1 MQHAPLSR
9 RTMLRT
15 LGTAAVAVAPAF
27 IRHAGAQALT
37 RVSYQTGWLPQP
49 DKGGL
54 YQAKATGIYKDYGL
68 DVDIRSG
75 GPQMNENQIFLAG
88 KVEFADSDSFRV
100 LNFVQES
107 LPGIAVAAFG
117 QKSLAA
123 LLSHPGSGAESL
135 AALKGRPVLVSAI
148 GRQTYWKWL
157 KAKYGLA
164 DEQLR
169 PYTNS
174 MAPFLADKSVT
185 MEGFVTSEP
194 FDVARAGIKPVVHV
208 LADQGYAN
216 YSNVMLASPKLVAE
230 KPELVQR
237 FVDATIKGW
246 ASYLRGDPTPGNQLI
261 KQGNPEMSDE
271 KIAFAI
277 DALRRHGIIESG
289 DAAVHGLGA
298 MSDAR
303 WRSFYESMAAASV
316 MPQGVPYQKGYTL
329 QFVNKR
335 LGMV

>member
-1 MQHAPLSR
+1 
-9 RTMLRT
+9 
-15 LGTAAVAVAPAF
+15 
-27 IRHAGAQALT
+27 
-37 RVSYQTGWLPQP
+37 
-49 DKGGL
+49 
-54 YQAKATGIYKDYGL
+54 
-68 DVDIRSG
+68 
-75 GPQMNENQIFLAG
+75 
-88 KVEFADSDSFRV
+88 
-100 LNFVQES
+100 
-107 LPGIAVAAFG
+107 
-117 QKSLAA
+117 
-123 LLSHPGSGAESL
+123 
-135 AALKGRPVLVSAI
+135 
-148 GRQTYWKWL
+148 
-157 KAKYGLA
+157 
-164 DEQLR
+164 
-169 PYTNS
+169 
-174 MAPFLADKSVT
+174 
-185 MEGFVTSEP
+185 
-194 FDVARAGIKPVVHV
+194 VARAGIKPVVHV